1 MNRNL
6 SDCAAMACLPA
17 AAVVTMA
24 LPKGTVLR
32 VKATFDN
39 SADNPLNPNSPPKPV
54 RLGEQTTNEMCFVF
68 LGATSDGPG
77 RSPFSRPNLAAFRR

>member
-1 MNRNL
+1 M
-6 SDCAAMACLPA
+6 P
-17 AAVVTMA
+17 

-68 LGATSDGPG
+68 FGATSDKPG
-77 RSPFSRPNLAAFRR
+77 RLRPRFDPPKKEAAKSE